1 MKTYIHI
8 FLVPLALISLSS
20 CLKMENDMSLHG
32 SKPQKVGFDIEVTRE
47 GESISPE
54 RTATKGPATK
64 AVDQNDNM
72 IATMSS
78 DLPFGLVG
86 IDYENNALVL
96 DNVSS

>member
-1 MKTYIHI
+1 MKTNINI
-8 FLVPLALISLSS
+8 FLVPLALVSLSS
-20 CLKMENDMSLHG
+20 CLKMENDMSLPA

-54 RTATKGPATK
+54 RTATKSGPATK

-78 DLPFGLVG
+78 DLSYQPF
-86 IDYENNALVL
+86 A
-96 DNVSS
+96 